1 LREIYEKEQGEF
13 CYEKNYAQIFYRF
26 SMCSHGAIG
35 DEHAAAGSKPDEL
48 F

>member
-13 CYEKNYAQIFYRF
+13 WYEKNYAQIFNRF
-26 SMCSHGAIG
+26 SMCSHGATG
-35 DEHAAAGSKPDEL
+35 DDHPTTGSKPDEL